1 MTTFKDIG
9 VSAEIVKALE
19 ENGIVNPTE
28 IQEQA
33 IPMILESDPDF
44 IGMAQTGTGKT
55 AAFGIPM
62 LELVDPGMKKTQAL
76 VLAPTR
82 ELAQQ
87 IAKEISMFSKYQEQI
102 KVDVVYGGASIQDQM
117 RSIKRRTPHVVIATP
132 GRLIDLAKR
141 KAIDLGNVG
150 YVILDEAD
158 EMLNMGFKEE
168 LDKILAF
175 TPEDKRTWLFS
186 ATMPSEIRRL
196 VKVYMNE
203 PMEVKTNQKR
213 VVNENI
219 EHRYKMVRRADKP
232 QALKRLIDFYPD
244 MYGVVFC
251 RTKIETQRLAE
262 TLVQGGYAV
271 EALHGDL
278 SQAQRD
284 AVMNR
289 FRSGS
294 VKVLLATDVAAR
306 GIDVDNLTHVV
317 HYALPDDKEY
327 YTHRSGRTARA
338 GKKGVSI
345 ALISPEDRRKLD
357 FLQQR
362 LGIKMEQGK
371 LPTLKEVTA
380 NRVVT
385 WADKA
390 TNLEHD
396 PVDPAILETIRP
408 YFEELSKE
416 QILEQFLAMELKKLS
431 ADNEKDD
438 LNTTGRDRDRGRG
451 RRDDFR
457 DGPRGRRD
465 RDRGPRGDRRDRR
478 DRGDRDDRRER
489 RDRGDRGDRAER
501 SSRRGGKEAG
511 MDTFFINIG
520 AVDHVNKGELLRIIC
535 DTSGIRGKDVG
546 AIRINKNHTFFD
558 VQESQAKGLETKFTG
573 MDYKG
578 RKVRMNKEQ

>member
-28 IQEQA
+28 IQDKA

-62 LELVDPGMKKTQAL
+62 LELIDSGIKKTQAL

-102 KVDVVYGGASIQDQM
+102 KVDVVYGGASIQDQI

-141 KAIDLGNVG
+141 KAIDLGNIR

-196 VKVYMNE
+196 VKVYMKD

-262 TLVQGGYAV
+262 TLVSGGYAV

-306 GIDVDNLTHVV
+306 GIDVENLTHVV

-338 GKKGVSI
+338 GTSGVALSFCDAGEKGYLHNIERTIKRVVTVIDDHPYHSESI
-345 ALISPEDRRKLD
+345 ALKPKRSTGSNGKFSGRRYSNSGAKPGKNQTRRK
-357 FLQQR
+357 
-362 LGIKMEQGK
+362 
-371 LPTLKEVTA
+371 
-380 NRVVT
+380 
-385 WADKA
+385 
-390 TNLEHD
+390 
-396 PVDPAILETIRP
+396 
-408 YFEELSKE
+408 YF
-416 QILEQFLAMELKKLS
+416 S
-431 ADNEKDD
+431 AK
-438 LNTTGRDRDRGRG
+438 
-451 RRDDFR
+451 
-457 DGPRGRRD
+457 PRKRSRS
-465 RDRGPRGDRRDRR
+465 PR
-478 DRGDRDDRRER
+478 
-489 RDRGDRGDRAER
+489 
-501 SSRRGGKEAG
+501 S
-511 MDTFFINIG
+511 
-520 AVDHVNKGELLRIIC
+520 AV
-535 DTSGIRGKDVG
+535 S
-546 AIRINKNHTFFD
+546 A
-558 VQESQAKGLETKFTG
+558 
-573 MDYKG
+573 
-578 RKVRMNKEQ
+578 